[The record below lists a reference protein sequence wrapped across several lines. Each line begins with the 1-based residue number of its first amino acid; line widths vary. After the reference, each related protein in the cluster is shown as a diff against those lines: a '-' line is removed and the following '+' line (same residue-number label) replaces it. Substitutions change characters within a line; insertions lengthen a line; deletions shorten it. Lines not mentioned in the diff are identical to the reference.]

1 MDNLQLTQRYISW
14 ISQFDQRDQP
24 LAESLARKLTLVSH
38 TEFERKILRLIESE
52 AQRFGSPVA
61 LYAIRELDKD
71 HPCSYFTQVRSAAGI
86 DAVGRGADIGSEG
99 RIAAIIRSLAKAQPE
114 RYINHPDVEELRKKK
129 ARGIFVVD
137 DIIGSGTRARS
148 FLDAIWRDVSIRS
161 WRSRGLIKFSV
172 ISYSATPQGIE
183 EVTKSLCL
191 GSNSPEKSIRLVRAC
206 PTMADIFNEEGEYS
220 AINGL
225 CKVYGK
231 RTSKPGMSLGY
242 KDTMAMLVFEHGCPN
257 NTPSILWAPK
267 TPRKQ
272 NWNPLFPNRV
282 VPTEQASAFSLTIDE
297 NRPDISLISAGETQL
312 AASVA
317 QSFGVVS
324 SSVVVCLALAE
335 KGMRSPAALSFA
347 TGLTHD
353 QCIEMR
359 ARCESDGLLTKSGR
373 LTSKGLDELR
383 YARRIRTPRAPLDE
397 SGEDYYYPR
406 SLRSTVYS

>member
-1 MDNLQLTQRYISW
+1 MDNLQLTQRYINW

-38 TEFERKILRLIESE
+38 TEFERKILALIENQ
-52 AQRFGSPVA
+52 AQRFGYPIA

-137 DIIGSGTRARS
+137 DIIGYGTRARS

-172 ISYSATPQGIE
+172 VSYSSTPQGIE
-183 EVTKSLCL
+183 EVAKSVCL
-191 GSNSPEKSIRLVRAC
+191 GSNSPEESIRLVRAC
-206 PTMADIFNEEGEYS
+206 PTMTDIFNEEIEYS
-220 AINGL
+220 AITGL
-225 CKVYGK
+225 CKTYGK
-231 RTSKPGMSLGY
+231 QTSKPGMSLGY

-267 TPRKQ
+267 TPKKQ

-297 NRPDISLISAGETQL
+297 NRPDVSLISAGETQL

-317 QSFGVVS
+317 QSFGVIS

-335 KGMRSPAALSFA
+335 KGMRSPTALSFA

-359 ARCESDGLLTKSGR
+359 TRCESDGLLTKSGR

-383 YARRIRTPRAPLDE
+383 YARRIRAPRAPLDE